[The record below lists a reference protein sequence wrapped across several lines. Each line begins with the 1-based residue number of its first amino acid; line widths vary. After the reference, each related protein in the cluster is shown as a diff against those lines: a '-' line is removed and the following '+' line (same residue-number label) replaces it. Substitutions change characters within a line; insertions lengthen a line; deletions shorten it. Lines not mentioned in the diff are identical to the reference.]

1 MLGFGRR
8 PRLKVEGE
16 SSDPLRRRSFL
27 AEDQVDFLNPL
38 GEAVEDLF
46 KNSVT
51 FVVLNKASL

>member
-16 SSDPLRRRSFL
+16 SDSLRRRSLL
-27 AEDQVDFLNPL
+27 AEDQMDFLNPL

-46 KNSVT
+46 RNSVT
-51 FVVLNKASL
+51 FVVLNKASP

>member
-16 SSDPLRRRSFL
+16 SSDSLRRRSFL
-27 AEDQVDFLNPL
+27 AEDQMDFLNPL

-51 FVVLNKASL
+51 FVVLNEASL

>member
-16 SSDPLRRRSFL
+16 SSDSLRRRSFL
-27 AEDQVDFLNPL
+27 EEDQMDFLNPL
-38 GEAVEDLF
+38 GEAVEDLSS
-46 KNSVT
+46 KSVT